1 MNQVLP
7 PSTAQGNLLSL
18 TGHELRTPLNGIT
31 GALDL
36 LKGTP
41 LTPEQAHYVEL
52 IHSCVGEI
60 TVLANRLKKASEQ
73 VDTGEKSLLPDLQEL
88 PILNPEQIEV
98 LREEGLLERL
108 TGLFKETAEKAI
120 QDIKT
125 AFQNDNAKALSSAA
139 HLLKGSAANFG
150 AERLV
155 AICQTLELSA
165 EEPKGAVA
173 ELLNALDE
181 EYALAIK
188 ELDLV

>member
-1 MNQVLP
+1 MNQVFP

-36 LKGTP
+36 LKDTQ
-41 LTPEQAHYVEL
+41 LTPEQEQYVEL
-52 IHSCVGEI
+52 IRSCVGEI
-60 TVLANRLKKASEQ
+60 TVLANRLRKASEQ
-73 VDTGEKSLLPDLQEL
+73 AELGEKSLLPDLQEL
-88 PILNPEQIEV
+88 PILNPEQIGV

-108 TGLFKETAEKAI
+108 TGLFKETADKAI

-125 AFQNDNAKALSSAA
+125 AFQNRDAKALSSAA

-155 AICQTLELSA
+155 AICQALELSA
-165 EEPKGAVA
+165 NETGAA
-173 ELLNALDE
+173 MEELLNALE
-181 EYALAIK
+181 EEHVLTIK
-188 ELDLV
+188 ELDTV

>member
-1 MNQVLP
+1 MNQVFP

-36 LKGTP
+36 LKDTP
-41 LTPEQAHYVEL
+41 LTPEQEQYLNL
-52 IHSCVGEI
+52 IRSCVGEI

-73 VDTGEKSLLPDLQEL
+73 AATEKSLLPDLQEL
-88 PILNPEQIEV
+88 PILNPEQIEE

-108 TGLFKETAEKAI
+108 IGLFKETADKAI

-125 AFQNDNAKALSSAA
+125 AFQNGDAKALSSAA

-155 AICQTLELSA
+155 AICQALELSA
-165 EEPKGAVA
+165 GETGAA
-173 ELLNALDE
+173 MEELLNALEE
-181 EYALAIK
+181 EYVLAIK
-188 ELDLV
+188 ELDSI